1 MKVVTQKTQDFV
13 DRLAGLGGRLFI
25 LLAASVL
32 LGSVVIS
39 QVHAQ
44 TAQSNYHSDQAVEFC
59 KTITPTAKKNAC
71 QDGWDN
77 KQECSNYQE
86 LNFDPSIAA
95 SDLVKSCEAAKE
107 ASAVCKTKDKLSN
120 GTTCPKG
127 SKESSTDSEGECST
141 STTTKTPSSTT
152 TTTTTSKANSSGN
165 CDSSE
170 LQSNI
175 DKLCKEVDAKT
186 ASEEVKNICKNKAG
200 DKDTSKDSEEV
211 KELKKAVEALKKAAE
226 PPLPDNQ
233 YGKYV
238 NGANKYQALRVN
250 RAEGDN
256 RPVII
261 FFNGGGWVSDDGVG
275 DKIAPQANA
284 RGYTTIVATYR
295 LGGSGIYYQ
304 LDDVMRAIQH
314 VRNNA
319 GMYGIDP
326 SRIAI
331 WGDSAGGSLTMRAA
345 ATGKSGARVAVGWS
359 APTNAYTAIFHS
371 ARAFAVGMSHSTC
384 APTDLAGINDTLKE
398 LNGDKATS
406 TDADH
411 SSEGG
416 SSPTAIVQNVLKI
429 ATQAQEAGETVEAI
443 SQKLENEEG
452 QEELSGNV
460 RRLAT
465 KKIIECMDNFNTGSP
480 ALFASPQSPP
490 AFLAGYDNDPLVHPG
505 QAFQMRDK
513 LRALGIPSEALILP
527 GAPISDL
534 DRGIGNDNGS
544 GENHLGYHEKFV
556 SVSLDFVDKF
566 LHPNSNTQDQAAAA
580 STQDTSGQQQQVAQ
594 AAATAASAAS
604 NAASGGSSGSSNSGQ
619 SSGPLCGIDD
629 NGTWNA
635 QTNTCTYPVEATPS
649 KTPSCGPGETL
660 QVRYTTGQ
668 KVCSAGDVNSTSSR
682 EYQDATTS
690 GSGSSCPT
698 GWHYEYISG
707 TGANT
712 KARCWR
718 ER

>member
-13 DRLAGLGGRLFI
+13 ERLASLGGRFFI
-25 LLAASVL
+25 LIAASVL
-32 LGSVVIS
+32 LGGALIN
-39 QVHAQ
+39 QVQAQ
-44 TAQSNYHSDQAVEFC
+44 TTTSNYHSEQAVEFC

-77 KQECSNYQE
+77 KQDCNNYQE
-86 LNFDPSIAA
+86 LSFDPSIAA
-95 SDLVKSCEAAKE
+95 SDLVKACDAAKE

-120 GTTCPKG
+120 GTACPKG
-127 SKESSTDSEGECST
+127 SKESSSTEDECST
-141 STTTKTPSSTT
+141 STTTKTPTSTSTT
-152 TTTTTSKANSSGN
+152 TTTTKPDASGS
-165 CDSSE
+165 CDASE
-170 LQSNI
+170 LQGSI
-175 DKLCKEVDAKT
+175 DKLCKEIDADE

-211 KELKKAVEALKKAAE
+211 KELKKAVEALEKAAE
-226 PPLPDNQ
+226 PALPDNQ

-238 NGANKYQALRVN
+238 NGANKYQAMRVN

-295 LGGSGIYYQ
+295 LGTSGIYYQ
-304 LDDVMRAIQH
+304 LDDVLRAIQH

-319 GMYGIDP
+319 GMYGVDP
-326 SRIAI
+326 SRIAV
-331 WGDSAGGSLTMRAA
+331 WGDSAGGSLALRAA
-345 ATGKSGARVAVGWS
+345 GTGKSGARVAVGWS

-398 LNGDKATS
+398 LNGEEPTS

-411 SSEGG
+411 STEGG
-416 SSPTAIVQNVLKI
+416 SSPTAIVESVLKI
-429 ATQAQEAGETVEAI
+429 ATQAQEAGESVEAI
-443 SQKLENEEG
+443 SKNLEDEEG

-465 KKIIECMDNFNTGSP
+465 KKIIECMDNFNTASP

-490 AFLAGYDNDPLVHPG
+490 TLLAGYDNDPLVHPG

-527 GAPISDL
+527 GAPISDA
-534 DRGIGNDNGS
+534 DRVIGTDNGS

-556 SVSLDFVDKF
+556 NASLDFVDKF
-566 LHPNSNTQDQAAAA
+566 LHP
-580 STQDTSGQQQQVAQ
+580 
-594 AAATAASAAS
+594 
-604 NAASGGSSGSSNSGQ
+604 
-619 SSGPLCGIDD
+619 
-629 NGTWNA
+629 
-635 QTNTCTYPVEATPS
+635 
-649 KTPSCGPGETL
+649 
-660 QVRYTTGQ
+660 
-668 KVCSAGDVNSTSSR
+668 
-682 EYQDATTS
+682 
-690 GSGSSCPT
+690 
-698 GWHYEYISG
+698 
-707 TGANT
+707 
-712 KARCWR
+712 
-718 ER
+718 

>member
-13 DRLAGLGGRLFI
+13 DRLAGFSGRLFVLI
-25 LLAASVL
+25 IASVL
-32 LGSVVIS
+32 VGGVFYIS
-39 QVHAQ
+39 QAQAQ
-44 TAQSNYHSDQAVEFC
+44 TQTQDSATYHSAQATEFC
-59 KTITPTAKKNAC
+59 KTITPSVKNNAC
-71 QDGWDN
+71 KDGWDD
-77 KQECSNYQE
+77 KQPCANYQE
-86 LNFDPSIAA
+86 LSFDPSIAS
-95 SDLVKSCEAAKE
+95 SDLVGACNAAKE
-107 ASAVCKTKDKLSN
+107 ARAACKTRDKLSN
-120 GTTCPKG
+120 GTACPKG
-127 SKESSTDSEGECST
+127 SKESTTPSDECST
-141 STTTKTPSSTT
+141 STTTTTPSSTT
-152 TTTTTSKANSSGN
+152 TTTTTTKPNSSGS
-165 CDSSE
+165 CDSTE
-170 LQSNI
+170 LQKDI
-175 DKLCKEVDAKT
+175 DKLCKEVDAEE

-211 KELKKAVEALKKAAE
+211 KELKEAVEALKKAAE

-238 NGANKYQALRVN
+238 NGANKYQAMRVN

-295 LGGSGIYYQ
+295 LGTSGIYYQ

-326 SRIAI
+326 TRIAI

-345 ATGKSGARVAVGWS
+345 GTGKSGARVAVGWS

-398 LNGDKATS
+398 LNGEEATS

-411 SSEGG
+411 STEGD
-416 SSPTAIVQNVLKI
+416 SSPTAIVENVLKI
-429 ATQAQEAGETVEAI
+429 ATQAQEVGESVEAI
-443 SQKLENEEG
+443 SKQIEDEEG

-465 KKIIECMDNFNTGSP
+465 KKVIECMDNFNTGSP

-490 AFLAGYDNDPLVHPG
+490 ALLAGYDNDPLVHPG

-513 LRALGIPSEALILP
+513 LRSLGIPSEALILP
-527 GAPISDL
+527 GAPISDV
-534 DRGIGNDNGS
+534 DRGIGVDNGS

-556 SVSLDFVDKF
+556 NVSIDFVDKF
-566 LHPNSNTQDQAAAA
+566 LHP
-580 STQDTSGQQQQVAQ
+580 
-594 AAATAASAAS
+594 
-604 NAASGGSSGSSNSGQ
+604 
-619 SSGPLCGIDD
+619 
-629 NGTWNA
+629 
-635 QTNTCTYPVEATPS
+635 
-649 KTPSCGPGETL
+649 
-660 QVRYTTGQ
+660 
-668 KVCSAGDVNSTSSR
+668 
-682 EYQDATTS
+682 
-690 GSGSSCPT
+690 
-698 GWHYEYISG
+698 
-707 TGANT
+707 
-712 KARCWR
+712 
-718 ER
+718 